1 MRLRRLTAAL
11 GICLVGVFVSTV
23 AAQTTTTTEMKKFEV
38 ISVDGNQLVLR
49 GMDGKSKE
57 FTVPAD
63 FRFNVDG
70 NMVTVNELKPGMKG
84 MATIT
89 TTTTVKPVTVTEVKN
104 GTVTQVIG
112 NTIIVRLP
120 DGTMKMFSQGDVDK
134 RQAKIMK
141 DGEPIMLSQLHAND
155 QLTAVIVTEHP
166 PQVVT
171 QRQVDASLA
180 SGQPPAMAN
189 TGHTPGSAP
198 AASSGATSAD
208 SGAAAGHQLPKTA
221 SSLPLVALL
230 GGVFLAIGAG
240 MTLLRRRLA

>member
-11 GICLVGVFVSTV
+11 GICLVAVFVSTV

-49 GMDGKSKE
+49 GVDGKSKE

-70 NMVTVNELKPGMKG
+70 KMVAVNELKPGMKG

-89 TTTTVKPVTVTEVKN
+89 TTTTVKPVTVTEIKN
-104 GTVTQVIG
+104 GTVTQVVG

-120 DGTMKMFSQGDVDK
+120 DGTMKMFSQSDVDK

-155 QLTAVIVTEHP
+155 TLTATIVTEHP
-166 PQVVT
+166 IRVT
-171 QRQVDASLA
+171 LRE
-180 SGQPPAMAN
+180 PPRR
-189 TGHTPGSAP
+189 PR
-198 AASSGATSAD
+198 
-208 SGAAAGHQLPKTA
+208 AAACRRTRA
-221 SSLPLVALL
+221 
-230 GGVFLAIGAG
+230 
-240 MTLLRRRLA
+240 RRLDTSCRRPRALCRWPRCSAACSWRSARG

>member
-1 MRLRRLTAAL
+1 MRLRRLTAPL
-11 GICLVGVFVSTV
+11 GICLVAVFVGTV
-23 AAQTTTTTEMKKFEV
+23 AAQTTTSTEMKKFEV
-38 ISVDGNQLVLR
+38 VSVDGNQLVLR

-70 NMVTVNELKPGMKG
+70 KMVTVDELKPGMKG

-141 DGEPIMLSQLHAND
+141 DGQPIQLSELHAND
-155 QLTAVIVTEHP
+155 HLTATIVTEHP

-171 QRQVDASLA
+171 QRQVEASLA

-198 AASSGATSAD
+198 AASSGGMSAD
-208 SGAAAGHQLPKTA
+208 SGAAPGHKLPKTA

-240 MTLLRRRLA
+240 MTLLRRRPA

>member
-70 NMVTVNELKPGMKG
+70 NMVAVNELKPGMKG

-89 TTTTVKPVTVTEVKN
+89 TTTTVKPVTVTEIKN
-104 GTVTQVIG
+104 GTVTQVVG

-120 DGTMKMFSQGDVDK
+120 DGTMKMFSQSDVDK

-155 QLTAVIVTEHP
+155 TLTATIVTEHP

-189 TGHTPGSAP
+189 TGHTAGSAP
-198 AASSGATSAD
+198 AASSGGVSAD